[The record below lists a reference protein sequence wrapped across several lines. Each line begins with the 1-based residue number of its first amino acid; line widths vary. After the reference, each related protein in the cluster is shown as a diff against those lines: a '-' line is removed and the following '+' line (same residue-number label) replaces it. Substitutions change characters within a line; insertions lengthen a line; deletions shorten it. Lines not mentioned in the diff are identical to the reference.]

1 MHSLNQPSRPYFKAF
16 FIDLLSR
23 KEANSHDVDYERDL
37 RADTNLRIPS
47 QYSILIFFGPFF
59 VVSHSFP
66 FSTSFLHFI
75 PFSPFLYLIY
85 ISFFFLRFFLS
96 ICFPLVYR
104 LINSLF
110 CLSSDATDPK
120 FNSPSAVTLYTSA
133 IHQHPKHHS
142 EKMFNGVWNVS
153 SQMYF

>member
-1 MHSLNQPSRPYFKAF
+1 MHSLNQPSRPYFRAF

-23 KEANSHDVDYERDL
+23 KEANSHDPLIMKEIL
-37 RADTNLRIPS
+37 GLTQTCKFHLNTPS
-47 QYSILIFFGPFF
+47 WYFLTFFCCFSFFAFFDIVSPFHPIFSLSLFN
-59 VVSHSFP
+59 
-66 FSTSFLHFI
+66 LHF
-75 PFSPFLYLIY
+75 FL
-85 ISFFFLRFFLS
+85 FLRFFLS

-110 CLSSDATDPK
+110 CLSSDATDSK

-133 IHQHPKHHS
+133 IYQHPKHHS